1 MKCNYCFKLKNML
14 IISNDS
20 CNTSKCLKHLFNWS
34 NHHYSWPGLSN
45 SKKICRVGIIPKPR
59 KSLASTVYRRIWLC
73 LANKSTL
80 SQEKGNWFKQEEEG
94 KTLHSTLKF
103 MLSKYHK
110 QIIVLIRAS
119 CIWRIRSI
127 SFYKP
132 LMR

>member
-1 MKCNYCFKLKNML
+1 M
-14 IISNDS
+14 
-20 CNTSKCLKHLFNWS
+20 KHLFDLPNQHCCWS
-34 NHHYSWPGLSN
+34 GLSN

-80 SQEKGNWFKQEEEG
+80 SQEKGKWFKREEEG

-119 CIWRIRSI
+119 CI
-127 SFYKP
+127 
-132 LMR
+132 